1 MTWFIRWRSP
11 SLKSDAAGPQTFRG
25 KIHHSR
31 TAGKSNGK
39 KGSNNAILMYT
50 ASTAFLEALN
60 EAGVTHIFANLG
72 SDHPPI
78 IESLAEGQANGR
90 VLPKLITCPNE
101 MVALSAAQGFAQ
113 ASGRAQAVL
122 VHVECGTQSLGGAVH
137 NAANGRAPVLIFAG
151 VSPIT
156 QEGELTGTR
165 NEYVQWIQDVFDQ
178 RGLVRGY
185 VRYENEIRTGKNIKQ
200 LVLRAMQ
207 FANSDPKGPV
217 YLTGSREVMSEE
229 VSPVSLNV
237 DQWQPISPAAIA
249 PNDVAVVVKDL
260 LQAKR
265 PLVVT
270 SYLGRQTSAVK
281 QLIRLCQRL
290 AIGFLESVP
299 KSMNFPADDPLY
311 QGNTWSEPRQNI
323 ALEQADLVL
332 VLDSDVPWI
341 PVVNRAAKN
350 ATVYYIDVDPL
361 KDRRPLWYV
370 PVKKS
375 FRVDAST
382 ALEQINERL
391 DHEVVDEGAVE
402 KRRQFY
408 TNLSQARCTQLQKV
422 EEEHAKADII
432 TAEYISAR
440 VRHHT
445 GKNTVFLIEGVTN
458 NKAMFD
464 HICPNEPGS
473 VFTSGGGSLGWNGGA
488 AIGIKMARPGATVV
502 SLTGDG
508 TYMFTAPS
516 SVHWMSRHYQTPF
529 LHVVYNNRG
538 WKAPKQATLSVH
550 PDGHASRTDDLGA
563 TFNPPPDYA
572 GIAAAAGG
580 AFAQTLRHPSD
591 VDPALENAMKIL
603 KTERRSVVLD
613 VWLSSF

>member
-1 MTWFIRWRSP
+1 
-11 SLKSDAAGPQTFRG
+11 
-25 KIHHSR
+25 
-31 TAGKSNGK
+31 
-39 KGSNNAILMYT
+39 MYT
-50 ASTAFLEALN
+50 ASTAFLEALT

-78 IESLAEGQANGR
+78 IESLAEGQASDR
-90 VLPKLITCPNE
+90 ALPRLITCPNE

-200 LVLRAMQ
+200 VVLRAMQ

-229 VSPVSLNV
+229 VSPVRLNV
-237 DQWQPISPAAIA
+237 DDWKPVSPMAMA
-249 PNDVAVVVKDL
+249 PSDVSVVVHDL
-260 LQAKR
+260 LTAKR
-265 PLVVT
+265 PLVVS
-270 SYLGRQTSAVK
+270 SYVGRKTSAVK

-299 KSMNFPADDPLY
+299 KTMNFPADDPLY
-311 QGNTWSEPRQNI
+311 QGNTWSEPRQNA

-332 VLDSDVPWI
+332 IVDSDVPWI
-341 PVVNRAAKN
+341 PVVSRAAKN
-350 ATVYYIDVDPL
+350 AIVYHIDVDPL
-361 KDRRPLWYV
+361 KERRPLWYI

-375 FRVDAST
+375 FRADTSV

-391 DHEVVDEGAVE
+391 DRALIDEAAVE
-402 KRRQFY
+402 KRRKIY
-408 TNLSQARCTQLQKV
+408 AKMSQTRCVELQKI
-422 EEEHAKADII
+422 EEEHAKAEII
-432 TAEYISAR
+432 TAEYITAR

-445 GKNTVFLIEGVTN
+445 DSNTVFLIEGVTN
-458 NKAMFD
+458 NRAMFD
-464 HICPNEPGS
+464 HICAKRPGS
-473 VFTSGGGSLGWNGGA
+473 IFTSGGGSLGWNGGA
-488 AIGIKMARPGATVV
+488 AVGIKMALPEATVV

-563 TFNPPPDYA
+563 TFDPPPDYA

-580 AFAQTLRHPSD
+580 AFAQVVRHPSE
-591 VDPALENAMKIL
+591 VDPALENAMRIL
-603 KTERRSVVLD
+603 RTERRSVVLD

>member
-1 MTWFIRWRSP
+1 
-11 SLKSDAAGPQTFRG
+11 
-25 KIHHSR
+25 
-31 TAGKSNGK
+31 
-39 KGSNNAILMYT
+39 MYT
-50 ASTAFLEALN
+50 ASTAFLEALSD
-60 EAGVTHIFANLG
+60 AGVTHIFANLG

-78 IESLAEGQANGR
+78 IESLAEGQVNGR
-90 VLPKLITCPNE
+90 DLPKLITCPNE

-122 VHVECGTQSLGGAVH
+122 VHVECGTQSLAGAVH

-200 LVLRAMQ
+200 IVLRAMQ

-229 VSPVSLNV
+229 VSPVNLRV
-237 DQWQPISPAAIA
+237 DQWQPISPTAIA
-249 PNDVAVVVKDL
+249 PADINMLVGDL
-260 LQAKR
+260 LKAER

-270 SYLGRQTSAVK
+270 SYLGRKTSAVK
-281 QLIRLCQRL
+281 ELVHLCHRL
-290 AIGFLESVP
+290 AIGVLESVP
-299 KSMNFPADDPLY
+299 KAMNFPVDDPLY
-311 QGNTWSEPRQNI
+311 QGNTWSEPRQNF
-323 ALEQADLVL
+323 ALQQADLVL
-332 VLDSDVPWI
+332 ILDSDVPWI
-341 PVVNRAAKN
+341 PVVSRAAKT
-350 ATVYYIDVDPL
+350 ATIYHIDVDPL
-361 KDRRPLWYV
+361 KDRRPLWYI
-370 PVKKS
+370 PVKRS
-375 FRVDAST
+375 FRADITV
-382 ALEQINERL
+382 ALKQINEQVERST
-391 DHEVVDEGAVE
+391 VDQAAVE
-402 KRRQFY
+402 TRRKFY
-408 TNLSQARCTQLQKV
+408 HRLSQERCV
-422 EEEHAKADII
+422 ELNRIESEHAKAGTI

-445 GKNTVFLIEGVTN
+445 DENTVFLIEGVTN
-458 NKAMFD
+458 NRAMFD
-464 HICPNEPGS
+464 HIRASRPGS

-488 AIGIKMARPGATVV
+488 AIGIKMALPETNVV

-516 SVHWMSRHYQTPF
+516 SVHWMSRHYQVPF

-563 TFNPPPDYA
+563 TFDPPPDYA

-580 AFAQTLRHPSD
+580 AFAQTIRHPSE
-591 VDPALENAMKIL
+591 VDPALAKAMKIL
-603 KTERRSVVLD
+603 REERRSVVLD